1 MNLQNCNEIWL
12 LGLFCRFM
20 GAESSVWFPSNQY
33 LRREITPYIL
43 SYVGLIKSTNFAQEV
58 NSVVTKGH
66 PDYKSV

>member
-1 MNLQNCNEIWL
+1 
-12 LGLFCRFM
+12 M